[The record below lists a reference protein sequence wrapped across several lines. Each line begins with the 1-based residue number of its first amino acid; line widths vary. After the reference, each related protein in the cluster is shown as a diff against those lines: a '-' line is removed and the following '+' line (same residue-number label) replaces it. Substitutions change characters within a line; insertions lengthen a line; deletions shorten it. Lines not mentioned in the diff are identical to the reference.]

1 LDFMLR
7 LFRARISCLITAI
20 LLAAGTT
27 TASFDEF
34 LHAGDPHDQACAPS
48 GDFGHDASKHR
59 IGAAKA
65 SKDGSQ
71 HCVAC
76 HLARAPRL
84 GAQPLVLAA
93 RSTEGR
99 IPRPRRSIDRASAA
113 HLSQLSG
120 RSPPLA

>member
-1 LDFMLR
+1 MLR

-34 LHAGDPHDQACAPS
+34 LHAGDSHDEACAPA
-48 GDFGHDASKHR
+48 GDFRHDASKHR
-59 IGAAKA
+59 IGAAKS

-76 HLARAPRL
+76 HFARAPRL
-84 GAQPLVLAA
+84 GAQSPLVAA
-93 RSTEGR
+93 RSTEVR
-99 IPRPRRSIDRASAA
+99 LQRPLRSIDGATSP
-113 HLSQLSG
+113 HLSNLSG